1 MSSIFW
7 YIELVIMEI
16 MKKNI
21 LRVSFLRAIAS
32 RARSITGP
40 RKDSILIFIQ
50 DFLLHFTCTTYQNIG
65 DIYCHVHIN
74 LGYLN
79 SVTRMFVCMLSIPS
93 TSSNQIRVVVFN
105 VVQLT
110 QASFLQNIKR
120 FKMFFFISVT
130 LRWHR
135 ASVACKN
142 QSF

>member
-7 YIELVIMEI
+7 YIEIVIMEI
-16 MKKNI
+16 MKKKI
-21 LRVSFLRAIAS
+21 LRVSILRAIAS

-120 FKMFFFISVT
+120 FKMFFWY
-130 LRWHR
+130 L
-135 ASVACKN
+135 
-142 QSF
+142 